1 MKNYYSILLIL
12 LLPLLAVLG
21 YATVEEPYETELT
34 RISLDSLDSLFTSKN
49 DSALAADTAVIDT
62 VAIDTTHQRI
72 LFVGDSMV
80 EGLGLRMAQ
89 YAEANGHELTY
100 VTWYSSTT
108 YAWCSDTL
116 RYYIK
121 EADPTFIMITIGGN
135 EQSSKNTTASDKNI
149 KGILDIIGDI
159 PFVWICT
166 PEWEKDAPFNF
177 IPERLCGKKR
187 FFDSRKLTYERQK
200 DHRHP
205 TFAASKIWM
214 DSIAVW
220 MQSQETAHPIQMKV
234 PADSIKGKCVKHTLK
249 PNTAYNRN
257 HTPAPKAINAAGAAA
272 TAVPAAKPAA
282 RPYRKVPARRRY
294 YRRR

>member
-34 RISLDSLDSLFTSKN
+34 RIDLSSLDSLFTTES
-49 DSALAADTAVIDT
+49 DSALAADTATCDT

-89 YAEANGHELTY
+89 YAEANGHDLTY

-108 YAWCSDTL
+108 FAWCSDTL
-116 RYYIK
+116 RHYIK

-135 EQSSKNTTASDKNI
+135 EQSSKNTSASEKNI

-159 PFVWICT
+159 PYIWICT
-166 PEWEKDAPFNF
+166 PEWDKDAPFNF
-177 IPERLCGKKR
+177 IPERICGKKH
-187 FFDSRKLTYERQK
+187 FFDSRKLTYERMK

-205 TFAASKIWM
+205 TFAAAKIWM

-220 MQSQETAHPIQMKV
+220 MQSQETAHPILMKV
-234 PADSIKGKCVKHTLK
+234 PADSIKGKCVKHSLK

-257 HTPAPKAINAAGAAA
+257 HHPASQAKQAAGGAAVA
-272 TAVPAAKPAA
+272 PAAGHAA
-282 RPYRKVPARRRY
+282 RPAQRKYPRRRY